1 VRGAGG
7 ATLRGGVPVNWPMV
21 AFVGLSGMVLYSA
34 WRVATA
40 PLITHAALFLASA
53 FAGVAGLFFLLQA
66 DFLAAVQLLL
76 YAGAVMT
83 VVVFAIMLSELRD
96 IDLGERRGLWGALTS
111 RQFGWLPLLGAAALC
126 AVLVVAYL
134 RAALPAG
141 PLPAPPDPTRLLA
154 AALLGPYALPFE
166 VASVLLVAAM
176 LGAILLTRY
185 EGGRR
190 P

>member
-1 VRGAGG
+1 MA
-7 ATLRGGVPVNWPMV
+7 
-21 AFVGLSGMVLYSA
+21 AFVFLGAVTVYSA

-40 PLITHAALFLASA
+40 PLVTHAALFLATT

-83 VVVFAIMLSELRD
+83 VVIFAIMLSEMKDIEEHTGPGLLGTLRSPM
-96 IDLGERRGLWGALTS
+96 LGL
-111 RQFGWLPLLGAAALC
+111 LPLVA
-126 AVLVVAYL
+126 AVLLFVLLLVAYL
-134 RAALPAG
+134 HGAHGLPG
-141 PLPAPPDPTRLLA
+141 TPFPAPQDSTTFIA
-154 AALLGPYALPFE
+154 GALFNVYAFPFE
-166 VASVLLVAAM
+166 VASVLLTAAM
-176 LGAILLTRY
+176 IGAIVLTRA